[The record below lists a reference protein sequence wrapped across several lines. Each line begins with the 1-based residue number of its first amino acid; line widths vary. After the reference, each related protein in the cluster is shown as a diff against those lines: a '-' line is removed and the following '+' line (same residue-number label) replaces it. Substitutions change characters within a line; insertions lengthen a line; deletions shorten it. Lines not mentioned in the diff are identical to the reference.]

1 MTQDKKDL
9 TRIEDLGEFLH
20 ELDETENYLDLP
32 ALPET
37 VEEENLFEAPAL
49 PDLPAEDPEVP
60 DDGPLVFEQES
71 EPEPEP
77 DVTATSDEPMFV
89 DGFSADDDEALSTS
103 VPQEETAPF
112 TLSEPEEKDEPLF
125 SMDDVDEDPIPQPA
139 PEAAPEPFPES
150 APLAELHPEPDEV
163 FAPKETFEDTRS
175 FAEKA
180 VLAEGPAEC
189 NPAYSVI
196 ARNIRFLEDSE
207 EILSL
212 LKEVGFPETMRTQFQ
227 RQLERGTL
235 LIPRVSEF
243 TAIFVCHRLRRF
255 RLELQMGLSDLL
267 HPPKN
272 AQESDK
278 GLVSRKS
285 LGQNQ
290 QHQFLFKG
298 DADGARNIILSTLP
312 QLDGHAIERYL
323 GVASEHAFLGA
334 EVVENETAE
343 AIHKSYDELAQ
354 KLKAHALE
362 HKANA
367 VVGINYQLTP
377 MPHESALG
385 NYRYKL
391 TCTGNLVWVHRPTE

>member
-1 MTQDKKDL
+1 MTRDKKDL

-20 ELDETENYLDLP
+20 ELDETENYLELP
-32 ALPET
+32 ALPTE
-37 VEEENLFEAPAL
+37 VVEENLLETPEL
-49 PDLPAEDPEVP
+49 PELPADEPTFEES
-60 DDGPLVFEQES
+60 LSFEQA
-71 EPEPEP
+71 PEEVVTE
-77 DVTATSDEPMFV
+77 DVVEDEPLFV
-89 DGFSADDDEALSTS
+89 DGFSADNEDEVALDLTG
-103 VPQEETAPF
+103 PAPEEETAPF
-112 TLSEPEEKDEPLF
+112 TLSEPEADEVEIEEEPF
-125 SMDDVDEDPIPQPA
+125 SGYEQPTSTPEPEEAPA
-139 PEAAPEPFPES
+139 PTS
-150 APLAELHPEPDEV
+150 DLHPEPDEV
-163 FAPKETFEDTRS
+163 FTPKENFEETRD

-212 LKEVGFPETMRTQFQ
+212 LKEVGFPEDMMAGYQ

-267 HPPKN
+267 HPPKSG
-272 AQESDK
+272 QESEK

-298 DADGARNIILSTLP
+298 DADGARNIILSTMP
-312 QLDGHAIERYL
+312 QLDGHTIDRYL

-343 AIHKSYDELAQ
+343 AIHRSYDELAQ

-367 VVGINYQLTP
+367 VLGINYQLTP
-377 MPHESALG
+377 MPHESAIG

-391 TCTGNLVWVHRPTE
+391 TCTGNLVWVHKPTD

>member
-1 MTQDKKDL
+1 MTRDKKDL

-20 ELDETENYLDLP
+20 ELDETENYLELP
-32 ALPET
+32 ALPTE
-37 VEEENLFEAPAL
+37 VEEENLLET
-49 PDLPAEDPEVP
+49 PDLPELPAEEPSLAES
-60 DDGPLVFEQES
+60 LTFEQEPEELAVEEEVDA
-71 EPEPEP
+71 EPL
-77 DVTATSDEPMFV
+77 FV
-89 DGFSADDDEALSTS
+89 DGFSADNEDEVALDLSDNS
-103 VPQEETAPF
+103 PAEETAPF
-112 TLSEPEEKDEPLF
+112 TLSEQETVEEEPEEEPF
-125 SMDDVDEDPIPQPA
+125 SGYGEPTST
-139 PEAAPEPFPES
+139 PEPEEEPTP
-150 APLAELHPEPDEV
+150 AHTAELHPEPDEV
-163 FAPKETFEDTRS
+163 FTPKEDFAETRS

-212 LKEVGFPETMRTQFQ
+212 LKEVGFPEDMMAGYQ

-267 HPPKN
+267 HPPKSG
-272 AQESDK
+272 QESEK

-298 DADGARNIILSTLP
+298 DADGARNIILSTMP
-312 QLDGHAIERYL
+312 QLDGHTIDRYL

-343 AIHKSYDELAQ
+343 AIHRSYDELAQ

-367 VVGINYQLTP
+367 VLGINYQLTP
-377 MPHESALG
+377 MPHESAIG

-391 TCTGNLVWVHRPTE
+391 TCTGNLVWVHKPTD

>member
-20 ELDETENYLDLP
+20 ELDETENYLELP
-32 ALPET
+32 AIPES
-37 VEEENLFEAPAL
+37 VEEENLLDAAPAL
-49 PDLPAEDPEVP
+49 PELPAEEADE
-60 DDGPLVFEQES
+60 PLVFEQET
-71 EPEPEP
+71 EETP
-77 DVTATSDEPMFV
+77 DEPLFV
-89 DGFSADDDEALSTS
+89 DGFSSESDDFAAAA
-103 VPQEETAPF
+103 PQEETSPF
-112 TLSEPEEKDEPLF
+112 ALSEPEEKEAPLF
-125 SMDDVDEDPIPQPA
+125 SMDDFAEEVAPQSA
-139 PEAAPEPFPES
+139 PEAGPETYPDPDPVPEPISEA
-150 APLAELHPEPDEV
+150 APAAELHPVPDEV
-163 FAPKETFEDTRS
+163 FTPKENFEETRS
-175 FAEKA
+175 FAENA

-212 LKEVGFPETMRTQFQ
+212 LKEVGFPEDMRSQFQ

-255 RLELQMGLSDLL
+255 RLDLQMGLSDLL
-267 HPPKN
+267 HPPKSG
-272 AQESDK
+272 QDLEK

-285 LGQNQ
+285 MGQNQ

-298 DADGARNIILSTLP
+298 DADGARDIILSTMP
-312 QLDGHAIERYL
+312 QLDGHSIERYL
-323 GVASEHAFLGA
+323 GVASEHSFLGA
-334 EVVENETAE
+334 EVVENETAD

-377 MPHESALG
+377 MPHESAIG

-391 TCTGNLVWVHRPTE
+391 TCTGNLVWLQRPTE

>member
-9 TRIEDLGEFLH
+9 TRIEDIGEFLH
-20 ELDETENYLDLP
+20 ELDETENYLE
-32 ALPET
+32 LPELP
-37 VEEENLFEAPAL
+37 VEAEEENLLDA
-49 PDLPAEDPEVP
+49 PDLPETPAEEPTLEDSLSFEQAPAQEREEDP
-60 DDGPLVFEQES
+60 L
-71 EPEPEP
+71 
-77 DVTATSDEPMFV
+77 FV
-89 DGFSADDDEALSTS
+89 DGFSAGNDDEVELDLGSEKT
-103 VPQEETAPF
+103 EEEATPF
-112 TLSEPEEKDEPLF
+112 TLSEPEEVEENPFVGYDEPTA
-125 SMDDVDEDPIPQPA
+125 PQ
-139 PEAAPEPFPES
+139 EETTS
-150 APLAELHPEPDEV
+150 PLAELHPVPDEV
-163 FAPKETFEDTRS
+163 FTPKEDFAETRS

-212 LKEVGFPETMRTQFQ
+212 LKEVGFPEDMMAQYQ

-255 RLELQMGLSDLL
+255 RLDLQMGLSDLL
-267 HPPKN
+267 HPPKSGQD
-272 AQESDK
+272 AEK

-298 DADGARNIILSTLP
+298 DADSARNIILSTMP
-312 QLDGHAIERYL
+312 QLDGHTIDRYL

-343 AIHKSYDELAQ
+343 AIHRSYDELAQ

-367 VVGINYQLTP
+367 VLGINYQLTP
-377 MPHESALG
+377 MPLESAMG

-391 TCTGNLVWVHRPTE
+391 TCTGNLVWVHKPTD

>member
-1 MTQDKKDL
+1 MTRDKKDL

-20 ELDETENYLDLP
+20 ELDETENYLELP

-37 VEEENLFEAPAL
+37 VEEENLLEAPPL
-49 PDLPAEDPEVP
+49 PELPVEEPEVA
-60 DDGPLVFEQES
+60 DDEPLVFEQETA
-71 EPEPEP
+71 EPEEP
-77 DVTATSDEPMFV
+77 LFV
-89 DGFSADDDEALSTS
+89 DGFSADEEESEPT
-103 VPQEETAPF
+103 PQEETSPF

-125 SMDDVDEDPIPQPA
+125 SMDDQDEEPTPQSG
-139 PEAAPEPFPES
+139 PEPVRDPE
-150 APLAELHPEPDEV
+150 PVDELHPEPDEV
-163 FAPKETFEDTRS
+163 FTPKEDFEETRS

-212 LKEVGFPETMRTQFQ
+212 LKEVGFPEDMRTQFQ

-255 RLELQMGLSDLL
+255 RLDLQMGLSDLL
-267 HPPKN
+267 HPPKSG
-272 AQESDK
+272 QEVDK

-298 DADGARNIILSTLP
+298 DADGARNIILSTMP
-312 QLDGHAIERYL
+312 QLDGHTIDRYL

-377 MPHESALG
+377 MPHESAIG

-391 TCTGNLVWVHRPTE
+391 TCTGNLVWVHRPSE

>member
-1 MTQDKKDL
+1 MTKDKKDL

-20 ELDETENYLDLP
+20 ELDETEHYLDLP
-32 ALPET
+32 ALPDA
-37 VEEENLFEAPAL
+37 VEEENLLETQDL
-49 PDLPAEDPEVP
+49 PDLPVEFVEAEAPVVADEI
-60 DDGPLVFEQES
+60 EES
-71 EPEPEP
+71 FQIEEAEETKETE
-77 DVTATSDEPMFV
+77 DNEALFV
-89 DGFSADDDEALSTS
+89 DGFTADTEEASLDLTNDS
-103 VPQEETAPF
+103 PQEETAPF
-112 TLSEPEEKDEPLF
+112 ALSEELDEPEEEPPF
-125 SMDDVDEDPIPQPA
+125 TSETEKEPEVTPA
-139 PEAAPEPFPES
+139 PDLYPEPE
-150 APLAELHPEPDEV
+150 EV
-163 FAPKETFEDTRS
+163 FTPKENFEDTRS

-212 LKEVGFPETMRTQFQ
+212 LKEVGFPEDMRSQFQ

-243 TAIFVCHRLRRF
+243 TAIFICHRLRRF
-255 RLELQMGLSDLL
+255 RLDLQMGLSDLL

-272 AQESDK
+272 GQDVDK
-278 GLVSRKS
+278 GLISRKS

-298 DADGARNIILSTLP
+298 DTEGARHIILSTMP
-312 QLDGHAIERYL
+312 QLDGHTIDRYL

-377 MPHESALG
+377 MPHESAIG

>member
-1 MTQDKKDL
+1 MTRDKKDL

-32 ALPET
+32 ALPTET
-37 VEEENLFEAPAL
+37 EEENLL
-49 PDLPAEDPEVP
+49 PSPEIPELPAEEPSLEES
-60 DDGPLVFEQES
+60 LTFEQEPEELVIEEEQPIEVEVEEES
-71 EPEPEP
+71 EPL
-77 DVTATSDEPMFV
+77 FV
-89 DGFSADDDEALSTS
+89 DGFSADNEDEAPLDLGSDS
-103 VPQEETAPF
+103 SAEETAPF
-112 TLSEPEEKDEPLF
+112 TLSEQEVVEEKESEQDEHFSGYDEPEET
-125 SMDDVDEDPIPQPA
+125 PA
-139 PEAAPEPFPES
+139 P
-150 APLAELHPEPDEV
+150 AELHPQPEEV
-163 FAPKETFEDTRS
+163 FTPKEDFEETRS

-212 LKEVGFPETMRTQFQ
+212 LKEVGFPEDMMAGYQ

-267 HPPKN
+267 HPPKSGL
-272 AQESDK
+272 ESEK

-285 LGQNQ
+285 LGQNH

-298 DADGARNIILSTLP
+298 DADGARHIILSTMP
-312 QLDGHAIERYL
+312 QLDGHAIDRYL

-343 AIHKSYDELAQ
+343 AIHRSYDELAQ

-367 VVGINYQLTP
+367 VLGINYQLTP
-377 MPHESALG
+377 MPHESAIG

-391 TCTGNLVWVHRPTE
+391 TCTGNLVWVHKPTD